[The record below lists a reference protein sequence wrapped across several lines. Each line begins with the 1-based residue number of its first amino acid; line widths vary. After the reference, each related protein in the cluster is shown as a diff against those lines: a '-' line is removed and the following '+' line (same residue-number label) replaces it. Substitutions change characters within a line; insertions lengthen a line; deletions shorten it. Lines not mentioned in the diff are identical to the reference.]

1 MISGMKL
8 RVVSPRIYGYS
19 SNILR
24 RTDINGFKYGPDFF
38 ERMFQTPFHCLEFKS
53 FSEIDL
59 NKISKWNKI
68 DFSKFVLT

>member
-1 MISGMKL
+1 MKL
-8 RVVSPRIYGYS
+8 RVVSSWVYGYR
-19 SNILR
+19 SNTLR

-38 ERMFQTPFHCLEFKS
+38 ERMFQTPFHYLEFKS

-68 DFSKFVLT
+68 DFSKFDFT